1 MGNLNNSIKHKGE
14 VQRGN
19 SYQKMDERDTAVL
32 IIDVQEKLI
41 RSIKDRDMIIFNI
54 KKIVEASFILN
65 IPKFISEQNPEK
77 LGTTINSIHSNKNE
91 FPYSKMSFSCA
102 NCFLL
107 MKHLKDKKIKNIL
120 LCGVETHICVQ
131 QTALDLFTLDYNV
144 FVAIDAVGSRNIIDH
159 EVALRRIENAGGII
173 STTESVIFEWCK
185 SADRNEF
192 RDLSGIIK
200 KNKA

>member
-1 MGNLNNSIKHKGE
+1 
-14 VQRGN
+14 
-19 SYQKMDERDTAVL
+19 
-32 IIDVQEKLI
+32 
-41 RSIKDRDMIIFNI
+41 
-54 KKIVEASFILN
+54 
-65 IPKFISEQNPEK
+65 
-77 LGTTINSIHSNKNE
+77 
-91 FPYSKMSFSCA
+91 
-102 NCFLL
+102 LL